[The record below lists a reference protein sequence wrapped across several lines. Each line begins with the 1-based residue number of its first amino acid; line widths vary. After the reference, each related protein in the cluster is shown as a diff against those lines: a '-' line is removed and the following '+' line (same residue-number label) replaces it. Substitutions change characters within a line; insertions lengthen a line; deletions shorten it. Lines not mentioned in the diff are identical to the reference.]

1 MDKLLYIGL
10 LLFCLLFTVTGNS
23 QKLDLSGT
31 WQVRVDSMDQ
41 GLGDRWFEQTFDE
54 YEMIL
59 PGSLTENGFGM
70 DVTVNT
76 PWTGEILDSSW
87 YNAPKY
93 TAYRQPGNIKIPFWL
108 QPLKHY
114 LGAAWY
120 QREIT
125 LPETT
130 NEQIRLFLERPHWQ
144 TTVWIDG
151 VSIGN
156 QNSLA
161 TPHEFDLPPVNAG
174 KHVITIRIDNRL
186 DTADVGNSAHSV
198 SDNTQTNWN
207 GVVGSLYLELLP
219 DHHIQQIKV
228 YSTANSEDLTIALK
242 TSGASSSDKVLFDVF
257 DPSGEMVASVQFP
270 AGDSAYHVSLPVP
283 VLYWDEFTPHLYTLR
298 AELESGGEV
307 HKKEVRFGLRIIET
321 EGRQITLNNR
331 PIFLRGTLD
340 CAIFPKTGY
349 PPTNVE
355 AWKLIFETV
364 KSYGLNHVRYHSW
377 CPPEAAFDAADEM
390 GVYLQVEASAWA
402 NTITSKIGDGK
413 PIDAYVYDETRDI
426 LDTYGH
432 HPSLCLVAYG
442 NEPGGE
448 NQKDF
453 LTEYVRYFQEYDPAR
468 IYTGGA
474 GWPFVPNADFYLHAG
489 PRLQHWGAGLSSSIN
504 SLRPQTMDDYDELIQ
519 SIDIPYISHEMGQW
533 CVYPDFGEIS
543 EYTGVLKANN
553 FEIFQEELQRKG
565 LSHLSNRYLDAS
577 GQLQVLCYKAD
588 IEKAMR
594 TREMAGFQLLG
605 LQDFSGQGTAPIGV
619 VNAFWQPKSYVTHQ
633 EFRSFC
639 DTTILLARF
648 QKRMYTTDEVLEA
661 TLEISHY
668 GQENLKGNVQ
678 WSIHATD
685 VVLDTGSFL
694 ITPFNRKSAV
704 EQGNITVGLSNIQEP
719 QVLTLRM
726 VAGNISNEWDFWV
739 YPETDLSDGVYHT
752 NRVDERA
759 KKILR
764 KGGAVLYSLPKNS
777 LAKTAGGD
785 VGVGFSSIFWNTAY
799 TSGQKPH
806 TLGIL
811 ADPDHPA
818 LGEFPTSYHSDW
830 QWWDLMSRASAINLD
845 KVSSDLKPIVRIID
859 DWFENR
865 DLGLL
870 FEVQVGKGK
879 LLVSSVDL
887 KNLDSD
893 QLPSRQMLKSLM
905 AYMAS
910 DAFQPEVKV
919 DLMTIE
925 NLTNE

>member
-1 MDKLLYIGL
+1 MDKLLHIGL
-10 LLFCLLFTVTGNS
+10 LLFYLLFTTTGFS

-31 WQVRVDSMDQ
+31 WQVRVDSMDL
-41 GLGDRWFEQTFDE
+41 GLKDRWFEQTFDG
-54 YEMIL
+54 YEISL
-59 PGSLTENGFGM
+59 PGSLTENGYGR
-70 DVTVNT
+70 DVTVST

-87 YNAPKY
+87 YNAPRY
-93 TAYRQPGNIKIPFWL
+93 TEYRQPGNIKIPFWL
-108 QPLKHY
+108 QPMKHY

-151 VSIGN
+151 VSVGS

-161 TPHEFDLPPVNAG
+161 TPHEFYLPPVTDG

-186 DTADVGNSAHSV
+186 DTTDVGNSAHSV

-207 GVVGSLYLELLP
+207 GLVGSLYLEFLP
-219 DHHIQQIKV
+219 DYHIQQIGV
-228 YSTANSEDLTIALK
+228 YPIPNSDDLTIALK
-242 TSGASSSDKVLFDVF
+242 TSGAAPSGMVLFDVF
-257 DPSGEMVASVQFP
+257 DPSGERVISTQFP
-270 AGDSAYHVSLPVP
+270 AGDSAYHVKLPVP
-283 VLYWDEFTPHLYTLR
+283 LFHWDEFTPHLYTLR
-298 AELESGGEV
+298 AELQSGGEV
-307 HKKEVRFGLRIIET
+307 HNKEVRFGLRTIDT

-349 PPTNVE
+349 PPTHVE
-355 AWKLIFETV
+355 AWKSIFETV

-402 NTITSKIGDGK
+402 NTITSKIGDGN
-413 PIDAYVYDETRDI
+413 PIDAYIYDETRDI

-432 HPSLCLVAYG
+432 HPSLCLIAYG
-442 NEPGGE
+442 NEPGGK
-448 NQKDF
+448 NQKDY
-453 LTEYVRYFQEYDPAR
+453 LTEYVRYFQEYDPTR

-504 SLRPQTMDDYDELIQ
+504 SLPPQTMDDYDELIE
-519 SIDIPYISHEMGQW
+519 SIEMPYISHEMGQW
-533 CVYPDFGEIS
+533 CVYPDFEEIS

-553 FEIFQEELQRKG
+553 FEIFQEELRRKG
-565 LSHLSNRYLDAS
+565 LGHLATSYLDAS

-588 IEKAMR
+588 MEKSMR

-619 VNAFWQPKSYVTHQ
+619 VNAFWQPKGYVTSD
-633 EFRSFC
+633 EFKSFC
-639 DTTILLARF
+639 DTTVLLARLP
-648 QKRMYTTDEVLEA
+648 KRTYTTDEVLEA

-668 GQENLKGNVQ
+668 GQENLKGNVH
-678 WSIHATD
+678 WSILAAD
-685 VVLDTGSFL
+685 VVLDAGSFL

-704 EQGNITVGLSNIQEP
+704 EQGSITLDLSSIQEP
-719 QVLTLRM
+719 QILTLKAKM
-726 VAGNISNEWDFWV
+726 GEISNEWDFWV
-739 YPETDLSDGVYHT
+739 YPEVEISDEIYHS
-752 NRVDERA
+752 NWLD
-759 KKILR
+759 KKARKVLR
-764 KGGAVLYSLPKNS
+764 KGGGVLYSLPKNS
-777 LAKTAGGD
+777 LGKQAGGD
-785 VGVGFSSIFWNTAY
+785 IGVGFSSIFWNTAY

-811 ADPDHPA
+811 ANPDHPA
-818 LGEFPTSYHSDW
+818 LREFPTSYHSDW
-830 QWWDLMSRASAINLD
+830 QWWDLMSRASAIDLD
-845 KVSSDLKPIVRIID
+845 KVSPDLKPIVRIID

-887 KNLDSD
+887 KNLGSD
-893 QLPSRQMLKSLM
+893 QLPSRQMLKSLI

-919 DLMTIE
+919 NLMTIE